1 VRSFRPP
8 RALRIALLLAVTL
21 AVGLASRRV
30 RLGVALWDKS
40 LGDVLYAV
48 AVVFAL
54 ALALPRVRPAIVAA
68 IGLCVCL
75 AIECFQLTG
84 VPLALARQHG
94 WVRLVLGT
102 TFAWHDVACYV
113 FGAGFALLV
122 LRGRVSGQRL
132 VTVSASESTRTTG
145 R

>member
-1 VRSFRPP
+1 MSFVGAR
-8 RALRIALLLAVTL
+8 RAHRIALLLAMTI

-30 RLGVALWDKS
+30 RLGVAWWDKS
-40 LGDVLYAV
+40 LGDVLYAT

-54 ALALPRVRPAIVAA
+54 ALALPRVRAGIVAA

-75 AIECFQLTG
+75 AIEFFQLTG
-84 VPLALARQHG
+84 IPLALARQHG

-113 FGAGFALLV
+113 LGAGFALLA
-122 LRGRVSGQRL
+122 LRGPLLGRL
-132 VTVSASESTRTTG
+132 TAR
-145 R
+145 

>member
-1 VRSFRPP
+1 VSFLHP
-8 RALRIALLLAVTL
+8 RRAHRVALLLAVTL

-30 RLGVALWDKS
+30 RLGVGWWDKS

-48 AVVFAL
+48 AVVLAL
-54 ALALPRVRPAIVAA
+54 ALALPRVRAGVVAA
-68 IGLCVCL
+68 IGLGGCL

-113 FGAGFALLV
+113 LGAGLALLS
-122 LRGRVSGQRL
+122 LRSRRRPDGARI
-132 VTVSASESTRTTG
+132 STDRA